1 MPALSKTQRKE
12 LEEGLTEAYPHLEP
26 QLLGYLIDVYERDSR
41 WLNDRMQAELRQE
54 KNKVSETKVSE
65 TKSARKANEAPVPTP

>member
-12 LEEGLTEAYPHLEP
+12 LEEGLTAAYPQLEP
-26 QLLGYLIDVYERDSR
+26 QLLGYLIDVYERESR

-54 KNKVSETKVSE
+54 KVSKTKVSE
-65 TKSARKANEAPVPTP
+65 TKSARKANEASVPTP

>member
-12 LEEGLTEAYPHLEP
+12 QEEGLTEAYPHLEP

-54 KNKVSETKVSE
+54 KV
-65 TKSARKANEAPVPTP
+65 SARKANEEPVPTP

>member
-26 QLLGYLIDVYERDSR
+26 QLLGYVIDVYERDSR

-54 KNKVSETKVSE
+54 KV
-65 TKSARKANEAPVPTP
+65 SARKANEAPVPTP

>member
-54 KNKVSETKVSE
+54 KVSKVCE
-65 TKSARKANEAPVPTP
+65 TKSARKANEAPVPAP

>member
-12 LEEGLTEAYPHLEP
+12 LEEYLTEAYPHLEP

-54 KNKVSETKVSE
+54 KVS
-65 TKSARKANEAPVPTP
+65 AHKANEAGVPAP

>member
-1 MPALSKTQRKE
+1 MPALSKTQCKE
-12 LEEGLTEAYPHLEP
+12 LEEGLTEAYPHLET

-54 KNKVSETKVSE
+54 KVSKVCE
-65 TKSARKANEAPVPTP
+65 TKSARKANEAPVPAP

>member
-54 KNKVSETKVSE
+54 KA
-65 TKSARKANEAPVPTP
+65 SARKANEAPVPTP